1 MLRKGLAALE
11 PPEDYGAVNV
21 VELGVSRGASSGA
34 FVAAG
39 SSTGDHMLQNYDGK
53 CATYFSTPRVEIE
66 PLLPEFSSRV
76 LELGCG
82 AGQTMRWLKETGR
95 AGQGWGVEL
104 FEPAATLARA
114 YFDEVLVGDAESSV
128 ERAFDGK
135 QFDLILCLDVLE
147 HMVDPWHC
155 IEILEHRLTPE
166 GKLVIS
172 VPNVRCLRVLA
183 PLVLR
188 GEWRYGDEGILDRT
202 HLRFFTRESAQAL
215 ASGTELRVER
225 CLAHRTADSKLAKLN
240 RWTLGRLDDLTAVQ
254 YLISAS
260 HSPPPRPLSGHAP

>member
-1 MLRKGLAALE
+1 
-11 PPEDYGAVNV
+11 
-21 VELGVSRGASSGA
+21 
-34 FVAAG
+34 
-39 SSTGDHMLQNYDGK
+39 MLQDYDGK
-53 CATYFSTPRVEIE
+53 SASYFSTARVEIE
-66 PLLPEFSSRV
+66 PLLPAFSARV

-82 AGQTMRWLKETGR
+82 SGQTMRWLRETGR

-104 FEPAATLARA
+104 FEQPATRARTH
-114 YFDEVLVGDAESSV
+114 FEDVLVGDAESLV

-147 HMVDPWHC
+147 HMIDPWRC
-155 IEILEHRLTPE
+155 IETLQHRLAPE

-188 GEWRYGDEGILDRT
+188 GEWSYGEEGILDRT

-215 ASGTELRVER
+215 ASGTELRVEL
-225 CLAHRTADSKLAKLN
+225 CLAHRTADSKLAMLN

-260 HSPPPRPLSGHAP
+260 HAPLPRPLSGPAP